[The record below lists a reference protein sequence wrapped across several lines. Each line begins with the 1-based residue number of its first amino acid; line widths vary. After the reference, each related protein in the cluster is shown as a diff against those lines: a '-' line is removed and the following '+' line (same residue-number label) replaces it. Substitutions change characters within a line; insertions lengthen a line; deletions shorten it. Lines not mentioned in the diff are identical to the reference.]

1 MAEEWKLV
9 FHIKMKKL
17 ARDFQRDELERIEE
31 ALDKLSKRK
40 LNELNMKKLEG
51 WKDNENRD
59 IYRIRVGR
67 DIRILVSF
75 DNDKRKFMYGESLGG
90 NPFTMNNI
98 ALFLKLFE
106 QFMQFFAIINYS
118 NLIGL
123 WLYYFDLLL
132 FHR

>member
-51 WKDNENRD
+51 
-59 IYRIRVGR
+59 
-67 DIRILVSF
+67 
-75 DNDKRKFMYGESLGG
+75 
-90 NPFTMNNI
+90 
-98 ALFLKLFE
+98 
-106 QFMQFFAIINYS
+106 
-118 NLIGL
+118 
-123 WLYYFDLLL
+123 
-132 FHR
+132 